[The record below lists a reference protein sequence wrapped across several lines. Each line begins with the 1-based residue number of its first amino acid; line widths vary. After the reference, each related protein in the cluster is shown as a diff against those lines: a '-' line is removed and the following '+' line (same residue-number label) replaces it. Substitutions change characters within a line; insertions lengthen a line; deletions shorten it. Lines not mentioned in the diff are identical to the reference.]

1 MFFGKASR
9 KASGT
14 GHRASGGSGKPLG
27 LPCASPLVT
36 CSRAGAA
43 GAARVSNRLLDH
55 PGSRGALARG
65 LVVLAAG
72 IVIASVFPRCAAGAA
87 GRQALGTGHWAPGQK
102 TQDRIRTPRMA
113 GEAVASRDRLPAC
126 FGRSGQWG
134 AGSGQ
139 SGTDTNAG
147 GRPAPLGAHVI
158 GRAQGG
164 VGGVTHRATR
174 TAQSA
179 RVRMERVRLIVPRA
193 FRAVRTT

>member
-87 GRQALGTGHWAPGQK
+87 GRQALGTGHWALES
-102 TQDRIRTPRMA
+102 DPRMA
-113 GEAVASRDRLPAC
+113 GEAVALRDRLPAC
-126 FGRSGQWG
+126 FVGERHWASPRGGTGHW
-134 AGSGQ
+134 
-139 SGTDTNAG
+139 GTDTNARG
-147 GRPAPLGAHVI
+147 EAAPLGAHVI

-164 VGGVTHRATR
+164 VGGSGAAHA
-174 TAQSA
+174 AHG

-193 FRAVRTT
+193 FRVVRTT

>member
-1 MFFGKASR
+1 MSFG

-14 GHRASGGSGKPLG
+14 GHRASGGSGETRVALCALRG
-27 LPCASPLVT
+27 LRGAPVPLVT
-36 CSRAGAA
+36 GPSRSR
-43 GAARVSNRLLDH
+43 AARVSNRLLDH

-72 IVIASVFPRCAAGAA
+72 LVIASVFPRCAAGAA

-113 GEAVASRDRLPAC
+113 GEAVALRDRLPAC
-126 FGRSGQWG
+126 F
-134 AGSGQ
+134 AG
-139 SGTDTNAG
+139 GTDTNARG
-147 GRPAPLGAHVI
+147 EAAPSGAHVI
-158 GRAQGG
+158 GRARGG
-164 VGGVTHRATR
+164 VGGSGEAHA
-174 TAQSA
+174 AQG